1 MSPLP
6 AGAGAGVGGECGSR
20 GGGDGGTE
28 RGSVRGCVAG
38 MLAPLMSRTP
48 DARAAAAPENAA
60 GRDYR
65 TVPVE
70 AIRRFAQDE
79 TELTSIRHVAAEVGL
94 GRTTLHK
101 FVAGETMPHPRVRR
115 LLALWYLRRH
125 DQAAEDETVRPY
137 ATALGILLACVPDEV
152 RMGAAED
159 VLNVLERHAVTGGER
174 PPWMDALRTRAAGG
188 AAGPDEVE

>member
-1 MSPLP
+1 M
-6 AGAGAGVGGECGSR
+6 R
-20 GGGDGGTE
+20 RNHDTK
-28 RGSVRGCVAG
+28 
-38 MLAPLMSRTP
+38 T
-48 DARAAAAPENAA
+48 AAAPENAE

-115 LLALWYLRRH
+115 MLALWYLRRQG
-125 DQAAEDETVRPY
+125 QAAEDETVGPY
-137 ATALGILLACVPDEV
+137 ASALAVLLSDLPADTGELT
-152 RMGAAED
+152 MGD
-159 VLNVLERHAVTGGER
+159 VLDVLERGYATTGEVR
-174 PPWMDALRTRAAGG
+174 PAWLDALRARCTGHEIG
-188 AAGPDEVE
+188 QEVPP

>member
-1 MSPLP
+1 MMP
-6 AGAGAGVGGECGSR
+6 EKR
-20 GGGDGGTE
+20 DK
-28 RGSVRGCVAG
+28 
-38 MLAPLMSRTP
+38 
-48 DARAAAAPENAA
+48 AAAAPENAE

-125 DQAAEDETVRPY
+125 GQAAEDETVRPY
-137 ATALGILLACVPDEV
+137 VSALEILLSGVPGDT
-152 RMGAAED
+152 RSRAAED
-159 VLNVLERHAVTGGER
+159 VLDVLERGYAATGGER
-174 PPWMDALRTRAAGG
+174 PSWLDALRARTTM
-188 AAGPDEVE
+188 D

>member
-1 MSPLP
+1 MP
-6 AGAGAGVGGECGSR
+6 GKR
-20 GGGDGGTE
+20 DK
-28 RGSVRGCVAG
+28 
-38 MLAPLMSRTP
+38 
-48 DARAAAAPENAA
+48 AAAAPENAE

-115 LLALWYLRRH
+115 LLALWYLGRH
-125 DQAAEDETVRPY
+125 GQTAAEDEAVKPY
-137 ATALGILLACVPDEV
+137 ASALEILLAGVPDDS
-152 RMGAAED
+152 RARATED
-159 VLNVLERHAVTGGER
+159 VLDVLERGYGATGGE
-174 PPWMDALRTRAAGG
+174 PPAWLEAYWK
-188 AAGPDEVE
+188 